1 MNEIQLKNYVE
12 DYLNN
17 IASLNGVKNLDR
29 YFSNT
34 DLSLPEINQLKN
46 NSIQQVF
53 AQFILHTQ
61 NGTMIS
67 SIVNFRK
74 NYGFLKTFTCNFD
87 PQAFLIC
94 FGYSNENDRNKS
106 VNKIVGE
113 LRYDELTNPNGLKWK
128 TDKSKNKDTIIKRFA
143 NSLIDGAVYLKKFKS
158 KNDVINDFNN
168 HYQSIDELIKYTE
181 SNFKNGFSVALCCD
195 FLKELSPV
203 FDIPKPDVHI
213 MDVVAEFK
221 GRNTSY
227 YKKSKSKAIECIKDF
242 ISIVDQIKKQDPS
255 MTVYKFDR
263 QIWLC
268 CTGNF
273 FLDSKF
279 NIKETFLRKII

>member
-74 NYGFLKTFTCNFD
+74 
-87 PQAFLIC
+87 IM
-94 FGYSNENDRNKS
+94 
-106 VNKIVGE
+106 
-113 LRYDELTNPNGLKWK
+113 
-128 TDKSKNKDTIIKRFA
+128 
-143 NSLIDGAVYLKKFKS
+143 
-158 KNDVINDFNN
+158 
-168 HYQSIDELIKYTE
+168 
-181 SNFKNGFSVALCCD
+181 
-195 FLKELSPV
+195 V
-203 FDIPKPDVHI
+203 F
-213 MDVVAEFK
+213 
-221 GRNTSY
+221 
-227 YKKSKSKAIECIKDF
+227 
-242 ISIVDQIKKQDPS
+242 
-255 MTVYKFDR
+255 
-263 QIWLC
+263 
-268 CTGNF
+268 
-273 FLDSKF
+273 
-279 NIKETFLRKII
+279 